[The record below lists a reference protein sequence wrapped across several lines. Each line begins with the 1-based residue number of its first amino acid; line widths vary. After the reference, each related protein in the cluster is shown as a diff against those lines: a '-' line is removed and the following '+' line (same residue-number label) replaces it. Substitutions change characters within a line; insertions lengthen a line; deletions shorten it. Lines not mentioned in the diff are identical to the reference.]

1 MNKCKAYFK
10 DLEKSEKAEQLW
22 QKLLN
27 SLNIFYTF
35 F

>member
-1 MNKCKAYFK
+1 MNKCKSYFE
-10 DLEKSEKAEQLW
+10 DLEKCEKAEQLW

-27 SLNIFYTF
+27 SLNIFYNF